1 MKSHKQE
8 LFENIVLTMYTQSR
22 LLTTIKKKGFKN
34 IVGKGKNAGK

>member
-8 LFENIVLTMYTQSR
+8 LFENVLTMYTQSR
-22 LLTTIKKKGFKN
+22 LLTTMKKKAFKN